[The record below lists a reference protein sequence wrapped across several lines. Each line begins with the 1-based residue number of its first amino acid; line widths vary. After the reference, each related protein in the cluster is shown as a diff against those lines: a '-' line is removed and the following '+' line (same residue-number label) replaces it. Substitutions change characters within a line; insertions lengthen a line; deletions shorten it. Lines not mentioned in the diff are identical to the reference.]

1 MIRSLDDIR
10 SVAISDLGPLNLDKG
25 TRCYWVHSWDDQSK
39 VRVRTISSLEECS
52 TISEDIPM
60 YDSHPLDRQ

>member
-1 MIRSLDDIR
+1 MIKSLSDIR
-10 SVAISDLGPLNLDKG
+10 SVDVADYGQLDRG
-25 TRCYWVHSWDDQSK
+25 IRCYWVYSWDDQSK
-39 VRVRTISSLEECS
+39 VQVRTISSLDECS